1 VNRLQAQEEDKAMN
15 KKMLALLS
23 IGALTIVLAIV
34 AYPASGFASQDS
46 QVATDDLT
54 YKMEQAHN
62 EATELRDEA
71 TALRDEATALRD
83 KATRL
88 RDHGQED
95 KAMELEGQAMDLE
108 SQAHDLLGKAEEIL
122 WQADLE
128 VRKKHE
134 IRRGEEP

>member
-1 VNRLQAQEEDKAMN
+1 MN

-23 IGALTIVLAIV
+23 IGALTIVFGIV
-34 AYPASGFASQDS
+34 AYPASGLAGKAF
-46 QVATDDLT
+46 QVATEDLT

-95 KAMELEGQAMDLE
+95 KAMDLEAEAMDLE

-122 WQADLE
+122 WQAESE
-128 VRKKHE
+128 VRKQHE
-134 IRRGEEP
+134 IRRGEQP

>member
-1 VNRLQAQEEDKAMN
+1 MRKT
-15 KKMLALLS
+15 MLALLS
-23 IGALTIVLAIV
+23 IGALTIVLGIV
-34 AYPASGFASQDS
+34 AYPASGFAGKGV
-46 QVATDDLT
+46 QVATEDLT

-95 KAMELEGQAMDLE
+95 KAMDLEAEAMDLE

-122 WQADLE
+122 WQADRE
-128 VRKKHE
+128 VRKQHE
-134 IRRGEEP
+134 MMRGAQP

>member
-1 VNRLQAQEEDKAMN
+1 M

-34 AYPASGFASQDS
+34 AYPASGFAVKAF
-46 QVATDDLT
+46 QVATEDLT
-54 YKMEQAHN
+54 YKMQQAHD
-62 EATELRDEA
+62 EATALRDDA

-108 SQAHDLLGKAEEIL
+108 GQAHDLLGKAEEIL
-122 WQADLE
+122 WQADRE
-128 VRKKHE
+128 VRKQHE
-134 IRRGEEP
+134 IRRGEQP

>member
-1 VNRLQAQEEDKAMN
+1 MH

-23 IGALTIVLAIV
+23 IGALTMILGIV
-34 AYPASGFASQDS
+34 AYPASGSAGKGF
-46 QVATDDLT
+46 QVATEDLT
-54 YKMEQAHN
+54 YKMQQAHD

-95 KAMELEGQAMDLE
+95 KAMDLEGKAMDLE
-108 SQAHDLLGKAEEIL
+108 GQAHDLLGKAEELL
-122 WQADLE
+122 WKADLE
-128 VRKKHE
+128 VRKEHE
-134 IRRGEEP
+134 IRRGEQP

>member
-1 VNRLQAQEEDKAMN
+1 MN
-15 KKMLALLS
+15 KKMLPLLS
-23 IGALTIVLAIV
+23 IGALTIVLVMV
-34 AYPASGFASQDS
+34 AYPASGFAGKGF
-46 QVATDDLT
+46 QVATEDLT

-83 KATRL
+83 KATTL

-95 KAMELEGQAMDLE
+95 KAMDLESKAMDLEGQAHE
-108 SQAHDLLGKAEEIL
+108 LLGKAEELL

-128 VRKKHE
+128 VRSQHQKM
-134 IRRGEEP
+134 RGEQP